1 MKFIH
6 PKSDVMK
13 NLVLLFVIGTLA
25 FFACKNSESE
35 KFKLLTGPVWQTD
48 SLLANGVDAS
58 GPGGVLSKFVGD
70 VKFKTDG
77 TGYFGTYTG
86 QWQFTSGETELIIS
100 TDSLPIPITAQIK
113 ELTSTS
119 LKLTTALITPTPP
132 YTALS
137 IRMTFKA
144 K

>member
-1 MKFIH
+1 
-6 PKSDVMK
+6 
-13 NLVLLFVIGTLA
+13 
-25 FFACKNSESE
+25 
-35 KFKLLTGPVWQTD
+35 
-48 SLLANGVDAS
+48 
-58 GPGGVLSKFVGD
+58 
-70 VKFKTDG
+70 VKFNTNG
-77 TGYFGTYTG
+77 TGSFGSYTG
-86 QWQFTSGETELIIS
+86 SWQFANNESELIIV

-132 YTALS
+132 YTPLS